1 MALEG
6 TLRDFSLADIL
17 QLISLQRKTGILR
30 LRSED
35 DTVTL
40 GFDQGRLISAESAAR
55 RMDTR
60 LGTLLVKTRCLTPDL
75 LQRALEIQ
83 GQTLQ
88 RLGYILLKNGFCT
101 PDDLRAGLDTQIRKI
116 AYTLFR
122 WTDGDY
128 VFDQQDSID
137 YDHEFVTPITVESL
151 LMNGARMID
160 EWPIVEK
167 VVRSPALVYRR
178 VPVSQPVV
186 ASEDDEESDD
196 PAETTLDRAS
206 ASQASSQEPIK
217 ISRAEWAVYEL
228 VDGRRTVGDIV
239 DRTFLSDFDGAKAFY
254 DLVTRH
260 LVEEAPPAAAA
271 LHLEGTGS
279 IEVPA
284 ARARRAIP
292 LAVGLG
298 LAGAAVLVVG
308 LLFQPRN
315 PMNALT
321 LPQRDVAV
329 GESFGKSLSLL
340 RLRRLAG
347 AIDVYYLVA
356 GRFPD
361 ALEAVVAA
369 RLIPSADL
377 RDPWGR
383 AYRYV
388 LQGDRGKYYLVG
400 YDGDGKTDT
409 DLFLSHTVRGSDSSG
424 TQVIRSGG
432 RGEVIVIN

>member
-6 TLRDFSLADIL
+6 TLSDFSLSDIL

-30 LRSED
+30 LRGPE

-101 PDDLRAGLDTQIRKI
+101 PDDLRAGLDIQIRKI

-122 WTDGDY
+122 WSDGDY

-137 YDHEFVTPITVESL
+137 YDHEFVTPISVESL

-167 VVRSPALVYRR
+167 VVRSPGLVYRR
-178 VPVSQPVV
+178 VPVTQPVV
-186 ASEDDEESDD
+186 PSDDEDEVDD
-196 PAETTLDRAS
+196 PADTTLDRTEAGAS
-206 ASQASSQEPIK
+206 REPIK
-217 ISRAEWAVYEL
+217 ISRAEWSVYEL
-228 VDGRRTVGDIV
+228 VDGRRSVAEIV

-254 DLVTRH
+254 DLVTRQ
-260 LVEEAPPAAAA
+260 LVEEAPAAAA
-271 LHLEGTGS
+271 LPGADRAS
-279 IEVPA
+279 VEVPGPPAKRALGVA
-284 ARARRAIP
+284 A
-292 LAVGLG
+292 LL
-298 LAGAAVLVVG
+298 GAALALLLLVS
-308 LLFQPRN
+308 LTLEKRN
-315 PMNALT
+315 PLNL
-321 LPQRDVAV
+321 VAFASGPSPV
-329 GESFGKSLSLL
+329 SEGLGKSLSLL

-347 AIDVYYLVA
+347 AIDAYYLVA

-361 ALEAVVAA
+361 GLDAVVATK
-369 RLIPSADL
+369 LIPAADL
-377 RDPWGR
+377 RDPWGKS
-383 AYRYV
+383 YRYV

-400 YDGDGKTDT
+400 YGWDGRTDT
-409 DLFLSHTVRGSDSSG
+409 DLFLSHSV
-424 TQVIRSGG
+424 RSGEPAGGQVFRSAG
-432 RGEVIVIN
+432 RKEIIVIN

>member
-6 TLRDFSLADIL
+6 TLRDFSLSDIL

-30 LRSED
+30 VKGLE

-40 GFDQGRLISAESAAR
+40 GFDEGRLISAESAAR

-101 PDDLRAGLDTQIRKI
+101 PDDLRAGLDIQIRKV
-116 AYTLFR
+116 AYSLFR
-122 WTDGDY
+122 WNDGDY

-137 YDHEFVTPITVESL
+137 YDHEFVSPISVESL

-167 VVRSPALVYRR
+167 VVRSSGLVYRR

-186 ASEDDEESDD
+186 PSEDEDEDDD
-196 PAETTLDRAS
+196 PADTTLDRPVAG
-206 ASQASSQEPIK
+206 AVHEPIR
-217 ISRAEWAVYEL
+217 ISRAEWSVYEL
-228 VDGRRTVGDIV
+228 VDGRRSVADIV

-254 DLVTRH
+254 NLVTRK
-260 LVEEAPPAAAA
+260 LVEEAPPSA
-271 LHLEGTGS
+271 G
-279 IEVPA
+279 
-284 ARARRAIP
+284 P
-292 LAVGLG
+292 LSS
-298 LAGAAVLVVG
+298 AGAASVEIPGPPAERATGLAAGLGAALLVLLVVSVA
-308 LLFQPRN
+308 LESRN
-315 PMNALT
+315 PLNLLAIPPEPAPFAEGL
-321 LPQRDVAV
+321 
-329 GESFGKSLSLL
+329 GKSLSLL
-340 RLRRLAG
+340 RLRRLGG
-347 AIDVYYLVA
+347 AIDAYYLVA

-361 ALEAVVAA
+361 SLEAVVAS
-369 RLIPSADL
+369 RLVPAADL

-383 AYRYV
+383 PYRYV

-400 YDGDGKTDT
+400 YDSDGKTDT
-409 DLFLSHTVRGSDSSG
+409 DLFLSHSLRGG
-424 TQVIRSGG
+424 EATRTQVIRSGP
-432 RGEVIVIN
+432 RREIIVIN